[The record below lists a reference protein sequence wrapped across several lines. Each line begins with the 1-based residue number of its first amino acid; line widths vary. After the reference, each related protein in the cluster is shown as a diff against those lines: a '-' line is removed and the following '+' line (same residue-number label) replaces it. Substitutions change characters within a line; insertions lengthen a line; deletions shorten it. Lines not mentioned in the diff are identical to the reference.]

1 MARFLMW
8 TGAATGHVTP
18 SMPIARELVECGHEI
33 AWITGRQYQASVESC
48 GATFH
53 PYPKELDPDG
63 MEIYDFFP
71 ELKRLKG
78 LAQMKYWIKHVFLDA
93 CSRSIETIDE
103 VLADFSADVL
113 LGDTIA
119 FGLYFCS
126 EKRGLPFALI
136 SLLPLAMPSR
146 DIAPWGLG
154 LLPGKS
160 IVTKTRNRLLNWLV
174 AHIALRD
181 ITTYANRTLRKLGL
195 EQLNGPFFY
204 SMFENSQLFLHLS
217 TPAFEYP
224 RAEQDEKLHYVG
236 PILPLPNPTFQPPLW
251 WSDLD
256 DPRPVILVN
265 QGTIAK
271 DLNDLVVPT
280 IAGLRS
286 ERMLVVAVPVEEG
299 QLGERPENTR
309 TEPFIPFGHLLPYVD
324 VMVTNGGYGGT
335 QRALAQGIPLVVSG
349 ETDDKM
355 EVAARVEWS
364 GAGINLRKKRPSADE
379 IRNAVKEVLANPT
392 YRENAKRIQAD
403 FAKYNAPAKAAEL
416 LEALAC
422 GLI

>member
-1 MARFLMW
+1 
-8 TGAATGHVTP
+8 
-18 SMPIARELVECGHEI
+18 
-33 AWITGRQYQASVESC
+33 
-48 GATFH
+48 
-53 PYPKELDPDG
+53 
-63 MEIYDFFP
+63 
-71 ELKRLKG
+71 
-78 LAQMKYWIKHVFLDA
+78 
-93 CSRSIETIDE
+93 
-103 VLADFSADVL
+103 
-113 LGDTIA
+113 
-119 FGLYFCS
+119 
-126 EKRGLPFALI
+126 
-136 SLLPLAMPSR
+136 
-146 DIAPWGLG
+146 
-154 LLPGKS
+154 
-160 IVTKTRNRLLNWLV
+160 
-174 AHIALRD
+174 
-181 ITTYANRTLRKLGL
+181 
-195 EQLNGPFFY
+195 
-204 SMFENSQLFLHLS
+204 
-217 TPAFEYP
+217 
-224 RAEQDEKLHYVG
+224 
-236 PILPLPNPTFQPPLW
+236 
-251 WSDLD
+251 LD

-299 QLGERPENTR
+299 QLGKRPENTR

-379 IRNAVKEVLANPT
+379 IRNAVKKVLANPT